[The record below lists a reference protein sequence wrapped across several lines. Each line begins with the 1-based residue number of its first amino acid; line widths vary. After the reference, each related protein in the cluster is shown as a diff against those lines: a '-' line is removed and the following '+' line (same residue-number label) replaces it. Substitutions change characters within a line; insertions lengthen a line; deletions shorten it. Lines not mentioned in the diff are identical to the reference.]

1 MTSDLD
7 QMFHNSAI
15 FNCAS
20 YPGPSMKAFQDNPDS
35 ELTEALR
42 RGDKGA
48 FEVLFRRYWRQA
60 HCFVKG
66 RVFSNEEA
74 KEIVQE
80 VFTDIW
86 HNRGDRE
93 IETFRTYLFTALKYK
108 TIKYI
113 RNLINHK
120 KYWSH
125 YSVFIPKHTNQTQL
139 DINYDL
145 LAEALEQ
152 GMERLPE
159 KTKTVFKLNRLQGKS
174 LPEISK
180 ALNLS
185 EKAIQYHLTKSLKEL
200 RLHLKD
206 YITPLVAIIC
216 PVLF

>member
-1 MTSDLD
+1 
-7 QMFHNSAI
+7 
-15 FNCAS
+15 
-20 YPGPSMKAFQDNPDS
+20 MKAFHNNTDA

-48 FEVLFRRYWRQA
+48 FEVLFLRYWRQA

-86 HNRGDRE
+86 HNRGDRQ
-93 IETFRTYLFTALKYK
+93 IENFKTYLFKALKYK
-108 TIKYI
+108 TIKHI
-113 RNLINHK
+113 RSLINHK
-120 KYWSH
+120 KYWNH
-125 YSVFIPKHTNQTQL
+125 YSVFIPKSTNQTQL
-139 DINYDL
+139 DIDYDL
-145 LAEALEQ
+145 LADALEQ

-159 KTKTVFKLNRLQGKS
+159 KTKTVFKLNKLQGKS
-174 LPEISK
+174 LLEISK

-206 YITPLVAIIC
+206 YISPLIAIIYSG
-216 PVLF
+216 LF

>member
-1 MTSDLD
+1 MRVLSR
-7 QMFHNSAI
+7 SA
-15 FNCAS
+15 
-20 YPGPSMKAFQDNPDS
+20 MKAFHNNTDA

-42 RGDKGA
+42 GGDKGA
-48 FEVLFRRYWRQA
+48 FEVLFLRYWRQA

-86 HNRGDRE
+86 HNRGDRQ
-93 IETFRTYLFTALKYK
+93 IESFRTYLFTALKYR

-113 RNLINHK
+113 RGLINHE
-120 KYWSH
+120 KYWNH
-125 YSVFIPKHTNQTQL
+125 YSVFVPKSTNQTQR
-139 DINYDL
+139 DIDYNL
-145 LAEALEQ
+145 LADVLEQ

-159 KTKTVFKLNRLQGKS
+159 KTKTVFMLNRLQGKS

-185 EKAIQYHLTKSLKEL
+185 EKAIQYHLTKSLKQL

-206 YITPLVAIIC
+206 YITPLVTIIC
-216 PVLF
+216 SGLF

>member
-1 MTSDLD
+1 
-7 QMFHNSAI
+7 
-15 FNCAS
+15 
-20 YPGPSMKAFQDNPDS
+20 MKAFQDNTDS

-48 FEVLFRRYWRQA
+48 FEVLFLRYWRQA

-86 HNRGDRE
+86 HNRGNRQ
-93 IETFRTYLFTALKYK
+93 IESFRPYLFTALKYK

-125 YSVFIPKHTNQTQL
+125 YSVFIPKYTNQTQL

-206 YITPLVAIIC
+206 YITLLVAIIC
-216 PVLF
+216 PGLF

>member
-1 MTSDLD
+1 
-7 QMFHNSAI
+7 
-15 FNCAS
+15 
-20 YPGPSMKAFQDNPDS
+20 MKAFYNNTDA

-42 RGDKGA
+42 RGEKGA
-48 FEVLFRRYWRQA
+48 FEVLFLRYWRQA

-86 HNRGDRE
+86 HNRSDRQ
-93 IETFRTYLFTALKYK
+93 IENFRSYLFTALKYK
-108 TIKYI
+108 TIKHI
-113 RNLINHK
+113 RSLINHK
-120 KYWSH
+120 KYWNH
-125 YSVFIPKHTNQTQL
+125 YSVFIPKFANQTQL
-139 DINYDL
+139 DIDYDL
-145 LAEALEQ
+145 LADALEQ

-159 KTKTVFKLNRLQGKS
+159 KTKTVFKLNKLQGKS

-206 YITPLVAIIC
+206 YITTLVAIIC
-216 PVLF
+216 SGLF

>member
-1 MTSDLD
+1 MKALHHNADA
-7 QMFHNSAI
+7 FHNRT
-15 FNCAS
+15 
-20 YPGPSMKAFQDNPDS
+20 DS

-42 RGDKGA
+42 RGEEGA
-48 FEVLFRRYWRQA
+48 FEVLFLRYWKQA
-60 HCFVKG
+60 HCFVKS

-86 HNRGDRE
+86 HNRGDRQ
-93 IETFRTYLFTALKYK
+93 IESFKTYLFTALRYR
-108 TIKYI
+108 TIKHI
-113 RNLINHK
+113 RSLLNHK
-120 KYWSH
+120 KYWNH
-125 YSVFIPKHTNQTQL
+125 YGVFIPKSANQTQL
-139 DINYDL
+139 DIDYDL
-145 LAEALEQ
+145 LADALEQ

-159 KTKTVFKLNRLQGKS
+159 KTKAVFMLNRLQGKS

-206 YITPLVAIIC
+206 YITPLITIIC
-216 PVLF
+216 SGLF